1 MDERPRINLKLEVL
15 LPDPDG
21 GPSKKFCVSRPFKA
35 RWSSNPGETMVNIL
49 SELKDYRGSYIGD
62 MMVSLSSIVL
72 NEEKMTL
79 PENKR
84 ALEVDRWASSLLEK
98 LIYSSIQDKIHR
110 TFMKDFSLQDWDGTM
125 TEVEPVTSEEL
136 KHVDADRISLLLGP
150 KLKHAL
156 EIISKD
162 LRKNTKK

>member
-1 MDERPRINLKLEVL
+1 MDERPKINLKLEVL

-21 GPSKKFCVSRPFKA
+21 GPPRKFCVSRPFKA

-49 SELKDYRGSYIGD
+49 SELKDYKGSYVGD

-84 ALEVDRWASSLLEK
+84 SLEVDRWASSLLEK
-98 LIYSSIQDKIHR
+98 IIYSSIQDKIHR
-110 TFMKDFSLQDWDGTM
+110 IFMKDFSLQDWDGTA
-125 TEVEPVTSEEL
+125 TEVEPVTPDEL
-136 KHVDADRISLLLGP
+136 ARVDADRIALLLGS

-162 LRKNTKK
+162 LRKIAKK